1 MAGQFLPGGTI
12 TSPPGFLAG
21 AVWAGISSRPRYN
34 LDLGLLFSEAP
45 CHAVGLFTQNKFKA
59 APVLI
64 SMERLPSGNV
74 RTIVVNSGCANAGT
88 GKDGLSDALKVT
100 EAVSKNLGILP
111 EEVLVAST
119 GIIGRRLPVD
129 LLVSGLDNLTLSRD
143 RGHELAR
150 AMMTTDTIPKDVA
163 VRASGYT
170 IGGVAKGSGMIHP
183 NLGTMLCF
191 LTTDADIEVNLA
203 PRALKEAVDCSFNM
217 VTVDGDTSSNDMV
230 ILLAN
235 GLSGKKINLS
245 NFEDFRDNLTKV
257 CTYLARAIA
266 RDGEGA
272 TRLLSVVVMGAASHQ
287 QAKLAS
293 KAIASS
299 YLVKAAIH
307 GGDPNW
313 GRILVALG
321 KSDAIFSIDKLNLS
335 LGGIPVFRKG
345 APLSFDPD
353 VLTMALRSSEV
364 MIEIDLGLGDGQ
376 AKGWGCDLS
385 EEYVTINSEYT
396 T

>member
-12 TSPPGFLAG
+12 TSPSGFLAG
-21 AVWAGISSRPRYN
+21 AVWAGISSSPRYK

-64 SMERLPSGNV
+64 SMERLPSGNA
-74 RTIVVNSGCANAGT
+74 RAIVVNSGCANAGT

-143 RGHELAR
+143 GGHELAR

-203 PRALKEAVDCSFNM
+203 SRALKEAVDCSFNM

-245 NFEDFRDNLTKV
+245 NFEDFRDNLTQV

-272 TRLLSVVVMGAASHQ
+272 TRLLSVVVRGAASHQ
-287 QAKLAS
+287 QARLAS

-345 APLSFDPD
+345 TPFSFDPD
-353 VLTMALRSSEV
+353 ALTMALRSSEV

>member
-21 AVWAGISSRPRYN
+21 AVWSGISSRPRYN

-64 SMERLPSGNV
+64 SMERLPSGNA